1 MARVMEKWCGR
12 VIQSVGDYHTV
23 ALADGRSVLCRARGR
38 LKRQGAVITGDR
50 VTVTVVGDEGVV
62 EDVEPRTSQLIRP
75 VIANVDTAVVVMSLA
90 RPDPSLDLVDRI
102 LVMAEREKLDAIV
115 VFNKV
120 DLVQEAEAQR
130 ISAPYSQAGYPV
142 FLTSA
147 SQGVGIERL
156 KESLAGR
163 VSILAG
169 PSGAGKSS
177 LLNALIP
184 GASLRTADVSHKLQR
199 GRHTTRHVS
208 LLPLGEDGWV
218 ADSPGFSA
226 LSFGAMDPRDLPAL
240 YPDFARFT
248 EGCRF
253 TGCLHRSEPD
263 CAVREA
269 VEQGE
274 LDEGRYRRYLR
285 LLHEI
290 EVAFERRY

>member
-1 MARVMEKWCGR
+1 MARGMEKSCGR

-23 ALADGRSVLCRARGR
+23 ALADGRKVLCRARGR
-38 LKRQGAVITGDR
+38 LKKQGAVITGDR
-50 VTVTVVGDEGVV
+50 VTVTAVGDEGVV

-75 VIANVDTAVVVMSLA
+75 AIANVDTAVVVMSLA

-115 VFNKV
+115 VFNKM
-120 DLVQEAEAQR
+120 DLVQKAEAER
-130 ISAPYSQAGYPV
+130 IGAPYAEAGYPV
-142 FLTSA
+142 LFTSA
-147 SQGVGIERL
+147 AQGVGIEKL
-156 KESLAGR
+156 KECLAGR

-184 GASLRTADVSHKLQR
+184 GASLRTADVSHKLKR

-218 ADSPGFSA
+218 ADSPGFSV
-226 LSFGAMDPRDLPAL
+226 LSFGAMDPRDLPAF
-240 YPDFARFT
+240 YPDFARLA

-269 VEQGE
+269 VEKGQ

-285 LLHEI
+285 LLQEV